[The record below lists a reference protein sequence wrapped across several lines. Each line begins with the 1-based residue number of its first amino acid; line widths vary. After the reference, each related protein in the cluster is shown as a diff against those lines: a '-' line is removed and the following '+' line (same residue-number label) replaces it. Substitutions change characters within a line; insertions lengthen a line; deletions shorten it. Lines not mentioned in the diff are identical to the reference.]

1 MTINKDLVE
10 AIMMLAF
17 ISLVLVGTSDFNSEI
32 TKDITMA
39 TLGTIAV
46 GMIILR
52 IIKANRS
59 EKTSSQEET

>member
-52 IIKANRS
+52 IIKAHRS